1 MSFLGVYCKKMVFNL
16 ISRRKHST
24 NCTMLSFDVRLEWE
38 RCSCLLLIIAQHKFC
53 LLKKKFVLPILKCFY
68 RIT

>member
-1 MSFLGVYCKKMVFNL
+1 M
-16 ISRRKHST
+16 
-24 NCTMLSFDVRLEWE
+24 NCMMLSFDVRLEWE
-38 RCSCLLLIIAQHKFC
+38 RCSCLLLIIVQHKFY